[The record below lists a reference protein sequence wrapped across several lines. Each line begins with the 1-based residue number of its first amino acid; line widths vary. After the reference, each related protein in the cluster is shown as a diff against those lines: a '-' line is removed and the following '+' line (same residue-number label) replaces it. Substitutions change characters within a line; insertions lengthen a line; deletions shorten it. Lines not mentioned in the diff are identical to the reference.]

1 MVAVA
6 GAPPA
11 GLRVPGGGGRVGG
24 QLREKGGGWRWEE
37 LGEAANDTREGKSM
51 CVRVRAHRVADR
63 QVLVCRR
70 CWGVRVLGE
79 EVEPVLEVVLAAA
92 RHLHAL
98 TLGACEGAGHDERS
112 VS

>member
-1 MVAVA
+1 MGGVRRGGERHA
-6 GAPPA
+6 G
-11 GLRVPGGGGRVGG
+11 
-24 QLREKGGGWRWEE
+24 
-37 LGEAANDTREGKSM
+37 GKEY
-51 CVRVRAHRVADR
+51 VRVRVHAHRVADR

-98 TLGACEGAGHDERS
+98 ALGACEGAGHEERA
-112 VS
+112 VY